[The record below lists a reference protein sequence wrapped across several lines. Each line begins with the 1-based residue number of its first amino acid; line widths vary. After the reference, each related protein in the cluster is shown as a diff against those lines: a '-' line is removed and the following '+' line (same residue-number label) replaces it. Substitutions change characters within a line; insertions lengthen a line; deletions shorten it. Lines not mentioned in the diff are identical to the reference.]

1 MTKNKIK
8 SKKIIVEKRRKGK
21 YNNKESQRKSKTK
34 INNKIKRKG
43 ESKLVKELTEQ
54 KYESIRHNRRIYQR
68 TI

>member
-21 YNNKESQRKSKTK
+21 YNNKESQRTSKTK
-34 INNKIKRKG
+34 NNKIKRKG

>member
-1 MTKNKIK
+1 MLKKEEKGSIITKK
-8 SKKIIVEKRRKGK
+8 V
-21 YNNKESQRKSKTK
+21 KESQKQK

-54 KYESIRHNRRIYQR
+54 KYESIRHNRRIYKR

>member
-34 INNKIKRKG
+34 NNKIKRKG